1 MIRVDVAYA
10 LIYNEDT
17 EETLM
22 VNNKGGS
29 WSLPGGAVEKG
40 ETFEQAVIRETKEE
54 TGLTIE
60 VGNIVAVNEAFFKE
74 KGHHALFITFKAKLL
89 EGEISIQDKDEISVI
104 KWVDTKSANEL
115 MPYHATGIEELHKC
129 SSIYTFQG

>member
-10 LIYNEDT
+10 LIYNEDR
-17 EETLM
+17 EEILM
-22 VNNKGGS
+22 VNNKGSS

-40 ETFEQAVIRETKEE
+40 ETLEQAVIRETKEE

-74 KGHHALFITFKAKLL
+74 MGHHTLFITFKAKIIK
-89 EGEISIQDKDEISVI
+89 GEISIQDKDEITEI
-104 KWVDTKSANEL
+104 KWVDLKSANEL
-115 MPYHATGIEELHKC
+115 MPYHATGIEELHKY